1 MPITQILTIIR
12 RKALR
17 LVAALPLLALMLLA
31 ATSTA
36 KAQTES
42 LENHAGLVS
51 PIEGS
56 WTFSIHLS
64 QPDTIFTAFA
74 SFGAGGVFLATGAND
89 RLVPISPLI
98 GTWKRIR
105 PNRFSSTEYYFV
117 FDSTGHPVATQRA
130 NIAFR
135 LINDGSELMGAGET
149 DRCDLDGKNCV
160 RLEGSFEVAATRIMP
175 ETSPELVETLP
186 PE

>member
-1 MPITQILTIIR
+1 MPITQISTIMR
-12 RKALR
+12 RKAVS
-17 LVAALPLLALMLLA
+17 LVPALPLLALMLLA
-31 ATSTA
+31 TTSSA
-36 KAQTES
+36 KAQNES
-42 LENHAGLVS
+42 LENHAGLAS

-56 WTFSIHLS
+56 WTFSVHVT
-64 QPDTIFTAFA
+64 QPDITFTAFA

-135 LINDGSELMGAGET
+135 FINNGNELMGTGET
-149 DRCDLDGKNCV
+149 DRCDLDGKNCL
-160 RLEGSFEVAATRIMP
+160 RLDGSFEVTAKRIVP
-175 ETSPELVETLP
+175 DTST
-186 PE
+186 